1 MKKVLIFA
9 VILISCFFV
18 FADEITTEDIDVLA
32 QETWKIVLRKL
43 KDDTLS
49 VDKKIKLLEEFV
61 ENTPE
66 QNKYHKEAKHFLK
79 NIKISTNRLT
89 DLIDREKYRTG
100 TEWLSLSFVG
110 GNYGVGGSISFFT
123 FRWKYFLWEAIRLQ
137 ATRLDPMLSSGIF
150 SLNFK
155 TMVGVPIFVKNTYA
169 NQHEFRIC
177 SGFTGG
183 RSHYQDRDK
192 KYYALESFINIPLE
206 VSYLY
211 HMHSNFTFQIGLTA
225 DFPVFF
231 FSASDGSRSG
241 DNYVPLF
248 SGFIGFRI

>member
-1 MKKVLIFA
+1 MKRILVFTL
-9 VILISCFFV
+9 ILITFLSV
-18 FADEITTEDIDVLA
+18 FAEEVTSEDMEILI
-32 QETWKIVLRKL
+32 QETWEVILRKL
-43 KDDTLS
+43 ENETTS
-49 VDKKIKLLEEFV
+49 YEQKIELIKEFIQK
-61 ENTPE
+61 TPE
-66 QNKYHKEAKHFLK
+66 HNKYHEEAQLFLK
-79 NIKISTNRLT
+79 NIEISPKRLKHIINKE
-89 DLIDREKYRTG
+89 DYRTG
-100 TEWLSLSFVG
+100 TEWLSLSLVG
-110 GNYGVGGSISFFT
+110 GNYGVGESISFFT

-137 ATRLDPMLSSGIF
+137 ITWLDPLLSGDIYSI
-150 SLNFK
+150 NFK
-155 TMVGVPIFVKNTYA
+155 TMVGIPIFIKNTYA